1 MMDKYGYELLSAIT
15 ERTIKRLWVLCIML
29 LLALFISN
37 ISWIIYESQFN
48 TETTTTIEATQD
60 GKGTNN
66 VVNGGDCNCGTD
78 SEDNSN

>member
-1 MMDKYGYELLSAIT
+1 MDKYGYEILSAIT
-15 ERTIKRLWVLCIML
+15 ERTIKRLWILCIML
-29 LLALFISN
+29 LVALFISN

-66 VVNGGDCNCGTD
+66 VVNGGDCTNGTG
-78 SEDNSN
+78 SESNSN

>member
-1 MMDKYGYELLSAIT
+1 MDKYGYEILSAIT

-29 LLALFISN
+29 LVALFISN

-66 VVNGGDCNCGTD
+66 VVNGGDCTNGTG
-78 SEDNSN
+78 SENNSN

>member
-1 MMDKYGYELLSAIT
+1 MDKYGYEILSAIT

-29 LLALFISN
+29 LVALFISN

-66 VVNGGDCNCGTD
+66 VVNGGDCTNGT
-78 SEDNSN
+78 SNENNSN